1 MTATSPT
8 APSAVEA
15 GKCWCV
21 ATTTAVGQ
29 SCTVL
34 HRCSGYGLLDKGLL
48 ICNIH
53 IHLIFVCVYVCVKVF
68 LRGVCG
74 SPGRRRLGGGG
85 HQRRPVELLHVRTSK
100 HLRVTAATGRLAL
113 QAAALLRQQPWAGIC
128 EFFFLLVRWHG
139 SSLGW
144 SLNSPPWFHLVAG
157 APQIICSCGSWEE
170 TANQSPL
177 LVWWHRH
184 RQAHPFYLLY
194 IFRSECIYKC
204 NFFFHLWWL
213 PPQDCWCWRTWV
225 SRWTSTW
232 PPRCAKTPSLWA
244 WFDTRDASCTWAM
257 SVTSLT
263 NM

>member
-34 HRCSGYGLLDKGLL
+34 HRCSGYGSLDKGLL

-53 IHLIFVCVYVCVKVF
+53 IHFVFVCVWRCFCVECVDLLVGAGSAAAAIKEDPWNCYM
-68 LRGVCG
+68 CG
-74 SPGRRRLGGGG
+74 PRNTYGLLRRRDDW
-85 HQRRPVELLHVRTSK
+85 PC
-100 HLRVTAATGRLAL
+100 RLQHFFANNHE
-113 QAAALLRQQPWAGIC
+113 Q
-128 EFFFLLVRWHG
+128 EFVSFFLLVRWHG
-139 SSLGW
+139 SSPGW

-204 NFFFHLWWL
+204 DFFFISGCCPL
-213 PPQDCWCWRTWV
+213 RTAGAEGPGYPGGQV
-225 SRWTSTW
+225 RGLRGVRRLHHCGHGST
-232 PPRCAKTPSLWA
+232 PGTHHVRGRCP
-244 WFDTRDASCTWAM
+244 
-257 SVTSLT
+257 
-263 NM
+263 